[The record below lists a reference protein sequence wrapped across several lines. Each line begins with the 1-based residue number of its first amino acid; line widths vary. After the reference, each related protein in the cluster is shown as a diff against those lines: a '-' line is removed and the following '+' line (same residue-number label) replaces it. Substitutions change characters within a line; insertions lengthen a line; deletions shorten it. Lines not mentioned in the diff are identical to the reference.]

1 MKLEAER
8 KLSGALYHLK
18 RMEKFYLKEDEP
30 FIYELEAFLVKVRG
44 ALDALLWDFNVK
56 FKLGFKEK
64 DVVDFKNFMLRACE
78 LGNEEALKFIK
89 WWKEI
94 FSKLRGSR
102 FGFLFDKRNIAVHKK
117 IVKPNL
123 IQAQVTESLVVLD
136 DSVTVT
142 VYDKSGR
149 IKENIEISSCHRPSA
164 VHRISVEVGWFFKDY
179 PSEDILTLC
188 KEFYNKVCEVVKE
201 AKEKFDP

>member
-56 FKLGFKEK
+56 FKLGFKEE
-64 DVVDFKNFMLRACE
+64 DRVDFKNFMLRACE
-78 LGNEEALKFIK
+78 LGNEEALEFIK
-89 WWKEI
+89 WWKEV
-94 FSKLRGSR
+94 FSKLRGSK

-117 IVKPNL
+117 RVKPNL
-123 IQAQVTESLVVLD
+123 IQVQVTESLSIL

-149 IKENIEISSCHRPSA
+149 MKENIEIGSGHRPSA
-164 VHRISVEVGWFFKDY
+164 GLRTSVEVGWFFKDY
-179 PSEDILTLC
+179 PGEDVLTLC
-188 KEFYNKVCEVVKE
+188 WEFYNKVCEVVKV